1 MHTSPPGAEKR
12 SAARLL
18 RRSIL
23 ALLALTA
30 PGPGWAQPMLPR
42 AKPEDVGV
50 SSERL
55 RRIDDVVKRHID
67 EHQIAG
73 AVTLVARKGKVVH
86 FAAHGQADVEAKR
99 SMHRD
104 TLFRMASST
113 KPVTG
118 VAVMML
124 VEEGKIRLADPV
136 SKFIPEFKDLK
147 VAVEKD
153 GKVELVSAERPVT
166 IRDLL
171 THTSGLGSG
180 GLGTRQAPPES
191 VRPNGEDTLEA
202 YVKRMAQVPLD
213 FQPGSRWSYSGL
225 AGIDTLS
232 RIVEVA
238 SGQPYDAFLKQRI
251 FDPLGMTNTSFLHQ
265 DGDLGER
272 VASI

>member
-1 MHTSPPGAEKR
+1 MRSSPPGAEKR

-18 RRSIL
+18 QRPIL
-23 ALLALTA
+23 TLLVLAA
-30 PGPGWAQPMLPR
+30 AGPAWAQPGLPR

-67 EHQIAG
+67 EHRIAG

-86 FAAHGQADVEAKR
+86 FAAYGQADVEAKR
-99 SMHRD
+99 PMHKD

-124 VEEGKIRLADPV
+124 VEEGKVRLADPV

-153 GKVELVSAERPVT
+153 GKVELVPAERPVRL
-166 IRDLL
+166 RDLL
-171 THTSGLGSG
+171 THASGLVSG
-180 GLGTRQAPPES
+180 GPGTKTARPETL
-191 VRPNGEDTLEA
+191 RPGGEDTLA
-202 YVKRMAQVPLD
+202 SYVARIAKVPLD

-225 AGIDTLS
+225 AGIDALS
-232 RIVEVA
+232 R
-238 SGQPYDAFLKQRI
+238 
-251 FDPLGMTNTSFLHQ
+251 
-265 DGDLGER
+265 
-272 VASI
+272 